1 MVGPNLTDDYW
12 IHGGS
17 LKNIFTTIK
26 YGVPDKGM
34 ISWKEQLSP
43 VQIAQA
49 ANYILTLRGT
59 NPPDAKE
66 KQGTLY
72 VPEAATPDSTAVAA
86 DTTGA
91 KVVQPDTMK
100 NK

>member
-17 LKNIFTTIK
+17 LQSIFKTVK

-34 ISWKEQLSP
+34 ISWKEQLTP
-43 VQIAQA
+43 QQMAQGS
-49 ANYILTLRGT
+49 NYILTLRGT

-66 KQGTLY
+66 KQGELY
-72 VPEAATPDSTAVAA
+72 VPDAAGGSNTPAAETTAAPT
-86 DTTGA
+86 DTTTV
-91 KVVQPDTMK
+91 K
-100 NK
+100 